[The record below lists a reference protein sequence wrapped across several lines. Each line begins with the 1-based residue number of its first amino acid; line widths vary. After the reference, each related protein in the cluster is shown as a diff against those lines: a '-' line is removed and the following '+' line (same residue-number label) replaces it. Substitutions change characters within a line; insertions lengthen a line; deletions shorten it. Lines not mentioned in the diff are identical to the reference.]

1 MNVGKGLSAN
11 IAGNIVSK
19 TLTYDSHIL
28 SSCSSESLGRLDL
41 SGVSLHP
48 EEREEKPGQ
57 LQVHTQFHYIDLT

>member
-11 IAGNIVSK
+11 IAGKIVSK

-28 SSCSSESLGRLDL
+28 PSCSSESLGPLDL

-48 EEREEKPGQ
+48 EEREKTPGQ
-57 LQVHTQFHYIDLT
+57 LQVHTRFHYIDLT